1 MGGPSGFGFSAK
13 SSLATSPTRTSPSP
27 SARRPGQPCC
37 ARDSMDVI
45 KPHFD
50 SRSCLVEIEVLSAS
64 HQLPAELLAAAGG
77 I

>member
-1 MGGPSGFGFSAK
+1 
-13 SSLATSPTRTSPSP
+13 
-27 SARRPGQPCC
+27 
-37 ARDSMDVI
+37 MDVI